1 MGKSQRDK
9 GARVERKILNT
20 FKDQGFDGERVGF
33 LPALGIPTLGDLEI
47 EGKSYEVK
55 ARKNGAGF
63 ATIKRWLGENY
74 GLILVEDRSNPLVV
88 LRLDDFIGSIKREET
103 G

>member
-9 GARVERKILNT
+9 GARVERKILAT
-20 FKDQGFDGERVGF
+20 FKDQGLEGERVGF
-33 LPALGIPTLGDLEI
+33 LPALGIPTVGDLEI

-63 ATIKRWLGENY
+63 STIKKWLGENY
-74 GLILVEDRSNPLVV
+74 GLILVEDRANPLIV
-88 LRLDDFIGSIKREET
+88 LRLDDFILDLKNQKN
-103 G
+103 

>member
-9 GARVERKILNT
+9 GARVERKILAT
-20 FKDQGFDGERVGF
+20 FKDQGL
-33 LPALGIPTLGDLEI
+33 LPALGIPTVGDLEI

-63 ATIKRWLGENY
+63 STIKKWLGENY
-74 GLILVEDRSNPLVV
+74 GLILVEDRANPLIV
-88 LRLDDFIGSIKREET
+88 LRLDDFILDLKNQKN
-103 G
+103 

>member
-9 GARVERKILNT
+9 GARVERKVLNI
-20 FKDQGFDGERVGF
+20 FKDQGLDGARVGF
-33 LPALGIPTLGDLEI
+33 LPALGIPAIGDLEI

-63 ATIKRWLGENY
+63 ATIKKWLGENY
-74 GLILVEDRSNPLVV
+74 GLILVEDRAEPLIV
-88 LRLDDFIGSIKREET
+88 LRLNDFIGSKLKP
-103 G
+103 